1 MSDLIASIGYF
12 SGINN
17 IDESVRLVPQQINNS
32 FKTTYSLREARNVEI
47 DNTFMLASRKGSML
61 KLSGSDIHSGWS
73 NGKVA
78 FFIDGTVLYKFSW
91 DGANYSSLSLLT
103 GLERGA
109 RMSYV
114 EVNDRVYMTNG
125 AYIGYYKNGLMNN
138 LAAPVTNYKM
148 SLPPGKFIT
157 YMKGQLFVA
166 KGKVLYI
173 SDALCDHYDIRTG
186 FRIFNN
192 NITMLKSIND
202 GIYIA
207 DGDTWFLS
215 IVDDSD
221 FLKRL
226 AILDVDSIPYT
237 DVIINGKDIS
247 GGMPENFL
255 MWTSTKG
262 ICIGDSKGNV
272 LIPTLDK
279 YNMPGKVIGTA
290 VIRNNNG
297 NVHYVAALQ

>member
-17 IDESVRLVPQQINNS
+17 VDESVRLIPQQINDS
-32 FKTTYSLREARNVEI
+32 FKTTYSLLEAKNVDI
-47 DNTFMLASRKGSML
+47 DNTFMLASRKGSAL

-78 FFIDGTVLYKFSW
+78 FFIDGTTLYKFDW
-91 DGANYSSLSLLT
+91 DGVTYSSLSLLT
-103 GLERGA
+103 GLARGA

-114 EVNDRVYMTNG
+114 EVNDRIYMTNDT
-125 AYIGYYKNGLMNN
+125 YIGYYNNGSMNN
-138 LAAPVTNYKM
+138 LAVPTVNYKM

-166 KGKVLYI
+166 RGKVLYI
-173 SDALCDHYDIRTG
+173 ADALCDHYDIRTG
-186 FRIFNN
+186 FRVFSN
-192 NITMLKSIND
+192 NITMLKSVGD
-202 GIYIA
+202 GIYAA
-207 DGDTWFLS
+207 DGNVWFLS
-215 IVDDSD
+215 AVDSGV
-221 FLKRL
+221 LKKS
-226 AILDVDSIPYT
+226 AVLDIDSIPYT
-237 DVIINGKDIS
+237 DVEIHGKDI
-247 GGMPENFL
+247 GEGVTEDFL
-255 MWTSTKG
+255 IWTSTKG

-272 LIPTLDK
+272 KMPTLGK
-279 YNMPGKVIGTA
+279 YNMPSKITGSA